1 MEPMKQCPN
10 CGKYVAA
17 DKTYCMNCGTTLGV
31 KCEACGKV
39 VPLMT
44 KVCPCG
50 HSFVKKAKKVRK
62 SGTLLPMIKKHA
74 RLMLLGL
81 VALSIILSVV
91 FAALPALKYEVT
103 HTHGK
108 EPVTDTIDASG
119 FSVLGY
125 FLGFDHD
132 GITELL
138 EMKIFKDAVTP
149 MKLLLYLE
157 GFGWLV
163 LFAVLILLVTLIL
176 PNLKRLG
183 KETSRRMIPLTAT
196 ALGSGVIVLVADMAL
211 RAVMSPVLA
220 ETYSTEGLL
229 PEEITT
235 FWSVGAVFPI
245 LILVVTALLFGGH
258 LFLHL
263 AELKVREETDAL
275 SIKAIL
281 STPYEVVRR
290 FLRRKI
296 RNRRAKAKGKFTDDD
311 DKSITCTSRFT
322 IYLILLAVSLVFTQ
336 ALLSKISNLFFWFM
350 LLLPLPC
357 LLYTLIARHSLTVTM
372 ISDTATTEKEQ
383 PYTYEF
389 RIDNRSPLAFPFIDA
404 RVSIP
409 QSNSVRC
416 TDRSVRLSMAPLSSY
431 HMKNT
436 VRFRFRGTYEIG
448 VRCFY
453 VYDFFR
459 LFSVRVPVENMTT
472 VYVLPRRIN
481 LEDTLAQSVSDSTA
495 RTVKSPLVV
504 DRLEVSD
511 IRDYQNGDS
520 LKNIHWKL
528 SSKSETFVV
537 KDYNTGTSNET
548 VVFCDLAAHFPDEP
562 PKTAAE
568 AASADAAGA
577 GKRKLTPSEKKAAR
591 EDARA
596 KKDQKKKQALQKK
609 YRHAETAETHAISD
623 EALEARL
630 AQRKAVAD
638 LTETPEAEAEAP
650 GAQTETGTV
659 RDVHRLAQ
667 PVYYED
673 MNEYLADGVVEL
685 TIASV
690 LAELRQGHN
699 VTLIWFDHR
708 SDMGLYAYTLRG
720 AEEFE
725 SIYHL
730 FATAPLCRP
739 DERVCSLTAMISDIQ
754 SAKQLFVTS
763 TMDSR
768 MLSELM
774 ALPGVS
780 DAGSFGSAEVILY
793 NPEDRFLYPAERTS
807 YLEGCRQSLSASG
820 LSLRTSGMIAVRREG
835 GETHES

>member
-17 DKTYCMNCGTTLGV
+17 DRTYCMNCGTTLGV

-50 HSFVKKAKKVRK
+50 HSFVKKAKKVRRASSVFPK
-62 SGTLLPMIKKHA
+62 IEKHA
-74 RLMLLGL
+74 RLILLCL
-81 VALSIILSVV
+81 VAVV
-91 FAALPALKYEVT
+91 MIATVIFSALPAFRYEVV
-103 HTHGK
+103 
-108 EPVTDTIDASG
+108 EPDRWEPIVTEISASG

-125 FLGFDHD
+125 FLGIDHD
-132 GITELL
+132 GIETVLG
-138 EMKIFKDAVTP
+138 MKLFKEVTTP
-149 MKLLLYLE
+149 IKLLLYAE
-157 GFGWLV
+157 GLGWLTLTV
-163 LFAVLILLVTLIL
+163 GLLLLCLLMVV
-176 PNLKRLG
+176 NVKHLG
-183 KETSRRMIPLTAT
+183 KTTSRRMLPLTSIV
-196 ALGSGVIVLVADMAL
+196 LGGGVITLAADVII
-211 RAVMSPVLA
+211 RAIMSPIMA
-220 ETYSTEGLL
+220 DAYTAADAL
-229 PEEITT
+229 PEETVQ
-235 FWSVGAVFPI
+235 WAVGSVFPI
-245 LILVVTALLFGGH
+245 LVFVLTLLTFGGH

-263 AELKVREETDAL
+263 LSFAKREEDEALSLKV
-275 SIKAIL
+275 IL
-281 STPYEVVRR
+281 MMPYEKVSRAIRR
-290 FLRRKI
+290 RLRKK
-296 RNRRAKAKGKFTDDD
+296 RAKAKGKHVDDD
-311 DKSITCTSRFT
+311 EKTVTCTPKFT
-322 IYLILLAVSLVFTQ
+322 TYLILLAVSLVFTQ

-357 LLYTLIARHSLTVTM
+357 LLYTLIAKHTLTVSM
-372 ISDTATTEKEQ
+372 ISDSATTEKEQ

-416 TDRSVRLSMAPLSSY
+416 TDRSVRLSMAPMSSY

-459 LFSVRVPVENMTT
+459 LFRVRVPVENMTT

-520 LKNIHWKL
+520 LKSIHWKL

-562 PKTAAE
+562 PKAVVDPATVPE
-568 AASADAAGA
+568 A
-577 GKRKLTPSEKKAAR
+577 GKRTMSAAERKAAR
-591 EDARA
+591 EEARA
-596 KKDQKKKQALQKK
+596 ERNAKKKRALTKK
-609 YRHAETAETHAISD
+609 FRNAETDETHAISD

-638 LTETPEAEAEAP
+638 LTEPA
-650 GAQTETGTV
+650 AQKADQTGEEPV
-659 RDVHRLAQ
+659 ALARDVHRLAQ
-667 PVYYED
+667 PLFYDD

-690 LAELRQGHN
+690 LAELRQGHD

-708 SDMGLYAYTLRG
+708 SDMGLYAYSLRG
-720 AEEFE
+720 VDEFE

-730 FATAPLCRP
+730 FATAPLCRA
-739 DERVCSLTAMISDIQ
+739 DQRVCSLTAMISDIQ

-763 TMDSR
+763 TMDST
-768 MLSELM
+768 MLSELT

-793 NPEDRFLYPAERTS
+793 NPEDRFLYPAERAS
-807 YLEGCRQSLSASG
+807 YLEGCRQTLSSNG

-835 GETHES
+835 GEAHES

>member
-17 DKTYCMNCGTTLGV
+17 DKTYCMNCGTTLGI

-39 VPLMT
+39 VPLNT

-50 HSFVKKAKKVRK
+50 HSFVKKTRKVRK
-62 SGTLLPMIKKHA
+62 SNPWLPKLKKHA
-74 RLMLLGL
+74 RPAILGL
-81 VALSIILSVV
+81 AALVILLSVI
-91 FAALPALKYEVT
+91 FAALPALSYEVT

-108 EPVTDTIDASG
+108 EPTTYIIDASG

-138 EMKIFKDAVTP
+138 DMKLFKDAVTP

-157 GFGWLV
+157 GLGWLA
-163 LFAVLILLVTLIL
+163 LFVALILLTVLIL
-176 PNLKRLG
+176 PNFKRLG

-196 ALGSGVIVLVADMAL
+196 AVGSGIVLLIADISL
-211 RAVMSPVLA
+211 RAVMSPILA

-235 FWSVGAVFPI
+235 FWSVGTAFPI
-245 LILVVTALLFGGH
+245 LVAVLALLLFGGH
-258 LFLHL
+258 LCLHL
-263 AELKVREETDAL
+263 LELKSREEADAL
-275 SIKAIL
+275 SLKVIF
-281 STPYEVVRR
+281 TMPYEAVRR
-290 FLRRKI
+290 FI
-296 RNRRAKAKGKFTDDD
+296 RNQSKKRRAKAKGKFTDDD
-311 DKSITCTSRFT
+311 EKTVTCTSRFT
-322 IYLILLAVSLVFTQ
+322 TYLILLAVSLVFTQ

-357 LLYTLIARHSLTVTM
+357 LLYTLIAKHTLTVTM

-416 TDRSVRLSMAPLSSY
+416 TDRSVRLSMAPMSSY

-459 LFSVRVPVENMTT
+459 LFCVRVPVENMTT
-472 VYVLPRRIN
+472 VYVLPRRID
-481 LEDTLAQSVSDSTA
+481 LEDILAQSVSDSTA

-520 LKNIHWKL
+520 LKSIHWKL

-548 VVFCDLAAHFPDEP
+548 VVFCDMAAHFPDEP
-562 PKTAAE
+562 PKSSVGETPA
-568 AASADAAGA
+568 AASA
-577 GKRKLTPSEKKAAR
+577 KRKLTPAEKKAAR
-591 EDARA
+591 EEARA
-596 KKDQKKKQALQKK
+596 QKDAEKKKSLHKK
-609 YRHAETAETHAISD
+609 YRGAENPEVKELSKED
-623 EALEARL
+623 LENRL

-638 LTETPEAEAEAP
+638 RGETTPEDGQQPAEANAS
-650 GAQTETGTV
+650 TV
-659 RDVHRLAQ
+659 TSVFDVHRLAS
-667 PVYYED
+667 PLYYDD

-793 NPEDRFLYPAERTS
+793 NPEDRFQYPMERTS

-820 LSLRTSGMIAVRREG
+820 MSLRTSGMIAVRQEG

>member
-17 DKTYCMNCGTTLGV
+17 DRTYCMNCGTTLGV
-31 KCEACGKV
+31 KCEACGKI

-50 HSFVKKAKKVRK
+50 HSFVKKTKKVRRA
-62 SGTLLPMIKKHA
+62 SSVLPKIEKHA
-74 RLMLLGL
+74 KLILLCLM
-81 VALSIILSVV
+81 AVV
-91 FAALPALKYEVT
+91 MIATVIFSALPALRYEVV
-103 HTHGK
+103 
-108 EPVTDTIDASG
+108 EPDRWEPEVTEISASG

-125 FLGFDHD
+125 FLGIDHD
-132 GITELL
+132 GIETILG
-138 EMKIFKDAVTP
+138 MKLFKEVTTP
-149 MKLLLYLE
+149 IKLLLYTE
-157 GFGWLV
+157 GLGWLILTV
-163 LFAVLILLVTLIL
+163 GLLLVCLL
-176 PNLKRLG
+176 ALANVKRLG
-183 KETSRRMIPLTAT
+183 KTTSRRMIPLTGIV
-196 ALGSGVIVLVADMAL
+196 LGGGVIILAADMIIRAIMSPIMAEAYTVADI
-211 RAVMSPVLA
+211 
-220 ETYSTEGLL
+220 L
-229 PEEITT
+229 PEEAVQWT
-235 FWSVGAVFPI
+235 VGSVFPM
-245 LILVVTALLFGGH
+245 LVFVLTVLLFGGH

-263 AELKVREETDAL
+263 LSFAKTEEDEALSLKV
-275 SIKAIL
+275 IL
-281 STPYEVVRR
+281 MMPYEKVSRSIRR
-290 FLRRKI
+290 GLRKK
-296 RNRRAKAKGKFTDDD
+296 RAKAKGKHTDDD
-311 DKSITCTSRFT
+311 EKTVTCTPKFT
-322 IYLILLAVSLVFTQ
+322 TYLLLLAASLVFTQ

-357 LLYTLIARHSLTVTM
+357 LLYTLIAKHTLTVSM
-372 ISDTATTEKEQ
+372 ISDSATTEKEQ

-404 RVSIP
+404 CISIP

-416 TDRSVRLSMAPLSSY
+416 TDRSVRLSMAPMSSY

-459 LFSVRVPVENMTT
+459 LFRVRVPVENMTT

-520 LKNIHWKL
+520 LKAIHWKL

-562 PKTAAE
+562 PKAV
-568 AASADAAGA
+568 ADPSTVPEA
-577 GKRKLTPSEKKAAR
+577 GKRNLSAAERKAAR
-591 EDARA
+591 EEARA
-596 KKDQKKKQALQKK
+596 EKNAKKKRALAKK
-609 YRHAETAETHAISD
+609 FRNSETDETHAISD

-638 LTETPEAEAEAP
+638 LTEPAAQEATMPNEETPVSA
-650 GAQTETGTV
+650 

-667 PVYYED
+667 HVFYDD

-708 SDMGLYAYTLRG
+708 SDMGLYAYALRG
-720 AEEFE
+720 VDEFE

-730 FATAPLCRP
+730 FATAPLCRA
-739 DERVCSLTAMISDIQ
+739 DQRVCSLTAMISDIQ

-763 TMDSR
+763 TMDST
-768 MLSELM
+768 MLSELT

-793 NPEDRFLYPAERTS
+793 NPEDRFLYPIERAS
-807 YLEGCRQSLSASG
+807 YLEGCGQTLSSNG

-835 GETHES
+835 GEVHES

>member
-17 DKTYCMNCGTTLGV
+17 DKTYCMNCGTTLGI

-39 VPLMT
+39 VPLNT

-50 HSFVKKAKKVRK
+50 HSFVKKTRKVRK
-62 SGTLLPMIKKHA
+62 NNLWLPKIKKHA
-74 RLMLLGL
+74 RPVVLGL
-81 VALSIILSVV
+81 VALVILAAVI
-91 FAALPALKYEVT
+91 FAALPALSYEVT
-103 HTHGK
+103 HTGGK
-108 EPVTDTIDASG
+108 EPVTYEIHASG
-119 FSVLGY
+119 FAVLGY

-138 EMKIFKDAVTP
+138 AMKAFKDALTP

-157 GFGWLV
+157 GLGFLALFGALM
-163 LFAVLILLVTLIL
+163 LLVTLML
-176 PNLKRLG
+176 PNFKGLG
-183 KETSRRMIPLTAT
+183 KETSRRMIPMTAT
-196 ALGSGVIVLVADMAL
+196 AFGGGIVIFVADMAL
-211 RAVMSPVLA
+211 RGVMSPILSEV
-220 ETYSTEGLL
+220 YSTEGLL

-245 LILVVTALLFGGH
+245 PIFVATLLLFAGH
-258 LFLHL
+258 LCLHL
-263 AELKVREETDAL
+263 WEIKGREEAGAL
-275 SIKAIL
+275 SLKTIL
-281 STPYEVVRR
+281 STPYEAIRR
-290 FLRRKI
+290 FIRKKLK
-296 RNRRAKAKGKFTDDD
+296 NRRAKAKGKYTDDD
-311 DKSITCTSRFT
+311 EKTVTCTSRFT
-322 IYLILLAVSLVFTQ
+322 TYLILLGVSLVFTQ

-357 LLYTLIARHSLTVTM
+357 LLYTLIAKHSLTVTM

-389 RIDNRSPLAFPFIDA
+389 RIDNRSPFAFPFIDA

-436 VRFRFRGTYEIG
+436 IRFRFRGTYEIG

-459 LFSVRVPVENMTT
+459 IFCVRVPVENMTT
-472 VYVLPRRIN
+472 VYVLPRRVN
-481 LEDTLAQSVSDSTA
+481 LEDILAQAVSDSTA

-511 IRDYQNGDS
+511 IREYQNGDA
-520 LKNIHWKL
+520 LKSIHWKL
-528 SSKSETFVV
+528 SSKSETFIV
-537 KDYNTGTSNET
+537 KDYNTGTSSET
-548 VVFCDLAAHFPDEP
+548 VVFCDMAAHFPDEP
-562 PKTAAE
+562 PKAE
-568 AASADAAGA
+568 MQEVSAETPQ
-577 GKRKLTPSEKKAAR
+577 KRKLTSAEKKAAR
-591 EDARA
+591 EEAKA
-596 KKDQKKKQALQKK
+596 KKDAEKKKGMQKK
-609 YRHAETAETHAISD
+609 YRGVENAEVKELS
-623 EALEARL
+623 EEELEARL

-638 LTETPEAEAEAP
+638 RTDAPAGVETAEEKSAAA
-650 GAQTETGTV
+650 GMG
-659 RDVHRLAQ
+659 DVHRLAS
-667 PVYYED
+667 PVYYDD
-673 MNEYLADGVVEL
+673 MNEFLADGVVEL

-720 AEEFE
+720 VEEFE

-730 FATAPLCRP
+730 FATAPLCSSN
-739 DERVCSLTAMISDIQ
+739 ERVCNLTAMISDIQ

-793 NPEDRFLYPAERTS
+793 NPEDRFKYPMERTS

-820 LSLRTSGMIAVRREG
+820 LSLRTSGMIAVRQEG
-835 GETHES
+835 GEMHESEA